1 MRIYNKASIIL
12 KENKSEEKRRIDAH
26 NKTINVVNKYFHNF
40 SPYLDSMTDGNIKM
54 SDSIVQQI
62 ETDFF
67 HGLTSK
73 PVIRIEPLIA
83 QIALEFGYGQKDA
96 VPQTK
101 MLINLRNIVQIIH
114 TKTRNID
121 NPLDVQKLNAT
132 TYDDFYNLCS
142 KELEELYKLG
152 AQATNYNNNSIS
164 NSNNGG
170 LEAQIY
176 QNTQYRIL
184 SNVTYDQANAIGFD
198 SCPTSRLCYTQS
210 LSTWKSSNYSDSG
223 RNKCYVLLKDGWE
236 NIPAV
241 HPNGGSSPY
250 DEYGLSMIFL
260 FVSPQ
265 PKNDLVACNTR
276 WNHKATYESPHYT
289 DMALTKDEIAKLL
302 HINSFEEVF
311 VGYKKEEIDTNNQF
325 DFYRLNQ
332 TIQNGDYSSL
342 NTQEISDKLWIVT
355 YANYY
360 NVINLVTKKLVSNR
374 WFNHITFQSPN
385 YLSVEIDYEEENY
398 LNIMNLN
405 GEIISKT
412 WFDRLDINNEA
423 HYVACRNTQIPYTVV
438 YEDSP
443 ELKVLIEVNEDAR
456 DINFETNPPTAAIK
470 GYVVTLGQE
479 PKKLVKLFDRWSHL
493 YKAGKFIATTIEDDI
508 EYRTMNGEFVT
519 SYSQYSLNDV
529 DDVVTQNGEYL
540 VTKDNQ
546 LVRYDGKVI
555 PKPNDGEWLIY
566 GSFIILSHNISPKCD
581 IYNEDMKCLC
591 KNVYISPSYTNADK
605 NYFAMCVY
613 DSDYTDYDKKVNL
626 IFKNGE
632 LLFDKWF
639 EGRIVDN
646 YNIDNYASRYELMS
660 FESRFNN
667 QERCYFIIDRL
678 TNDVALSFIF
688 QHVRFDVYKDVLLVK
703 YSADE
708 GELYSLS
715 NRKLIMKCDPA
726 VEVTHNGY
734 TTHLYMT
741 FWSLRDTICIMDC
754 ETCEILIESKELIDA
769 IFYGDVALFVYE
781 NNTRCFYDLIQKKQ
795 ISRMY
800 THVRK
805 CSMSTPKVFTCEDEN
820 ENTWFFDVASK
831 KEIELT

>member
-142 KELEELYKLG
+142 KELEELYKLD
-152 AQATNYNNNSIS
+152 AQAKNYNNNST
-164 NSNNGG
+164 NTNNGG

-184 SNVTYDQANAIGFD
+184 SNVTYDQANEIGNE

-210 LSTWKSSNYSDSG
+210 SSTWKSSNYSDSG

-276 WNHKATYESPHYT
+276 WNHRATYESPHYT

-302 HINSFEEVF
+302 HINSFEDVF
-311 VGYKKEEIDTNNQF
+311 VGYKKEEIETNNQF

-332 TIQNGDYSSL
+332 AIQNGDYSSL

-374 WFNHITFQSPN
+374 WFNHIAYQSFN
-385 YLSVEIDYEEENY
+385 YLSVEIDYEGENY
-398 LNIMNLN
+398 LNIMNTN

-412 WFDRLDINNEA
+412 WFDRLDINNEE
-423 HYVACRNTQIPYTVV
+423 HYVVCRNTQIPYTVV

-456 DINFETNPPTAAIK
+456 DINFETEPPTAVIK
-470 GYVVTLGQE
+470 GYVTSLGQN
-479 PKKLVKLFDRWSHL
+479 PKKLVKLLSRYDNL
-493 YKAGKFIATTIEDDI
+493 CKAGKFIAITIEDDV
-508 EYRTMNGEFVT
+508 EYYTNKGELIT
-519 SYSQYSLNDV
+519 SYSQESLNEA
-529 DDVVTQNGEYL
+529 DDVVSQNGEYL
-540 VTKDNQ
+540 ITQDNE

-555 PKPNDGEWLIY
+555 PTPNDGEWFIY
-566 GSFIILSHNISPKCD
+566 GSFIIFSHNVSPKCD
-581 IYNEDMKCLC
+581 IYNEDSKCLF

-605 NYFAMCVY
+605 SYFAMCVY
-613 DSDYTDYDKKVNL
+613 DSDYTNYDKKVNL

-632 LLFDKWF
+632 LLFDQWF
-639 EGRIVDN
+639 DGRMVDN
-646 YNIDNYASRYELMS
+646 YCIDDYESRYYLMS
-660 FESRFNN
+660 FESRFNGK
-667 QERCYFIIDRL
+667 ERCYFIIDRL

-688 QHVRFDVYKDVLLVK
+688 QHVRFNVYKDVLSVK

-726 VEVTHNGY
+726 VEVTNTHY
-734 TTHLYMT
+734 TNNVYMT
-741 FWSLRDTICIMDC
+741 FWTLRDTICIMNC
-754 ETCEILIESKELIDA
+754 NTCEILIESNELIDA
-769 IFYGDVALFVYE
+769 IFYGDVAVFVYE
-781 NNTRCFYDLIQKKQ
+781 NNTCCFYDLIQNKQ

-805 CSMSTPKVFTCEDEN
+805 CSMSTPKVFTCLDEN